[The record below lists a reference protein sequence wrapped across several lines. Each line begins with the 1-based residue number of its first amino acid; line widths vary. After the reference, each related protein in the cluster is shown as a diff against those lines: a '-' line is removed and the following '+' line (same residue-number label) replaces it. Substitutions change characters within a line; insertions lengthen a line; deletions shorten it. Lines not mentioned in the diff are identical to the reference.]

1 MNEETYF
8 ENVRSYKLLAKKE
21 VGQNFLGEPVYA
33 RKIVEL
39 LEAQEGEEI
48 LEIGCGAGSLSYF
61 LSLGP
66 AKSDLIDIDEGL
78 LAKLKNDFEGNPYL
92 NIQQGNAM
100 RYDYSKYDKIIGN
113 LPYYITS
120 GIIENAL
127 LGGRN
132 CKRMV
137 FMVQKEA
144 ASRLLAKPETED
156 YSPLTIYLNYLY
168 EGKRA
173 FNVPRNAFYPAPHI
187 DSTVLSFKLR
197 EGVSK
202 EDAEGMYKLCKKLFL
217 QRRKTILN
225 NLKCVLKDQDK
236 AKAALEEAGI
246 PVNARPEEV
255 LAEAYLKLSKSLSGG
270 VE

>member
-21 VGQNFLGEPVYA
+21 VGQNFLGEPAYA
-33 RKIVEL
+33 KKIVDL
-39 LEAQEGEEI
+39 LESEENDQI

-78 LAKLKNDFEGNPYL
+78 LAKLKGDFEGNKFL

-127 LGGRN
+127 LGGDK

-144 ASRLLAKPETED
+144 AARLLAKPETED

-168 EGKRA
+168 EGKRM
-173 FNVPRNAFYPAPHI
+173 FNVPRNAFYPAPHV
-187 DSTVLSFKLR
+187 DSTVLLFKLR
-197 EGVSK
+197 ENVSK
-202 EDAEGMYKLCKKLFL
+202 KDAEGMYLLCKKLFL
-217 QRRKTILN
+217 QRRKTIYN
-225 NLKCVLKDQDK
+225 NLKGIVKEQDK
-236 AKAALEEAGI
+236 AKALLEASGI
-246 PVNARPEEV
+246 LLNDRPEQV
-255 LAEAYLKLSKSLSGG
+255 LAEEYLKLSKSL
-270 VE
+270 

>member
-1 MNEETYF
+1 MNEEDFF

-21 VGQNFLGEPVYA
+21 VGQNFLGEPLYA
-33 RKIVEL
+33 KKIVEL
-39 LEAQEGEEI
+39 LDAQEGDKI

-66 AKSDLIDIDEGL
+66 AQSDLIDIDEGL
-78 LAKLKNDFEGNPYL
+78 LTKLKNDFEGNPFL
-92 NIQQGNAM
+92 NIAQGNAM
-100 RYDYSKYDKIIGN
+100 RYDYAKYDKIVGN

-127 LGGRN
+127 LGGVN

-144 ASRLLAKPETED
+144 ASRLLAKPNTED

-168 EGKRA
+168 EGKKA
-173 FNVPRNAFYPAPHI
+173 FNVPRNAFYPAPHV
-187 DSTVLSFKLR
+187 DSTVILFTLK

-202 EDAEGMYKLCKKLFL
+202 EEAADMYRLCKKLFL

-225 NLKCVLKDQDK
+225 NLKGVVKDQEK
-236 AKAALEEAGI
+236 AKALLEASGI
-246 PVNARPEEV
+246 PLTARPEEV
-255 LAEAYLKLSKSLSGG
+255 LSGAYLKLSKSLLG
-270 VE
+270 VVE